1 MSGSSLVNLHGFQ
14 RDAID
19 QIECEIA
26 RGVRRVLYVAPT
38 GSGKTVVAAEI
49 TRRAA
54 DRCQRVLFLAHRREI
69 IDQTSRKLAANG
81 IPLGLHGIVLAG
93 RERDLRPQAMVQV
106 ASIDTLLARG
116 IRSETMRLPPADI
129 IIFDESHRIR
139 GRTRE
144 YLVSLYPDAV
154 LLGLTATPCRG
165 DGRGLGNIFE
175 TMIQAPQVAELIGLG
190 FLVGARVF
198 APVDKDIAKGVRTE
212 KGDYVV
218 SALSARMNTTELV
231 GDVVRDWLQHGER
244 RRTVAF
250 AVDVAHSV
258 HIRDEFVRAGVRAE
272 HLDGSTRLAEREAI
286 LARLGSGKTE
296 VVSNCMVLTEGWDMP
311 EVGCCILA
319 RPTKQLGLYRQM
331 IGRVR
336 LARRMRSSSI
346 TPGPGIATGY
356 PRITSSGRLRLT
368 RAPRTALT
376 RLASAAKRRHYASVP
391 PASRSWLRHRRASIA
406 DGSHDRVDARSISST
421 ASLDWSAAAGPWRQR
436 IPSRTSAA
444 GTGSW
449 SRSPAR
455 WGRNP
460 VGHTTSISKSSAKSR
475 SGIGKASKASRRPR
489 CAATCVRARSPS
501 QSRGGRHDIR

>member
-1 MSGSSLVNLHGFQ
+1 MSSCSRVSTVPAGIAGVTRPTSSNPNTTPKTTSPNRWRKATAPFASAVPRAVDRGFRNDPPSGPAAPRRAHRSVPLAQVQATAQGPHPRMAMRRRRRAMSGASVVSLHGFQ
-14 RDAID
+14 CEAID

-26 RGVRRVLYVAPT
+26 CGVRRVLYVAPT

-54 DRCQRVLFLAHRREI
+54 SRCQRVLFLAHRREI

-106 ASIDTLLARG
+106 ASIATLRARG
-116 IRSETMRLPPADI
+116 VRSDTMRLPPADI

-175 TMIQAPQVAELIGLG
+175 TMIQAPQVSELIGLG

-198 APVDKDIAKGVRTE
+198 APVDKDIAKGVRIE

-218 SALSARMNTTELV
+218 SALAERMNTTELV

-250 AVDVAHSV
+250 AVNVAHSV

-319 RPTKQLGLYRQM
+319 RPTKKMGLFRQM
-331 IGRVR
+331 IGRALR
-336 LARRMRSSSI
+336 PA
-346 TPGPGIATGY
+346 PGKTNAI
-356 PRITSSGRLRLT
+356 ILDHSG
-368 RAPRTALT
+368 AVF
-376 RLASAAKRRHYASVP
+376 RHGLP
-391 PASRSWLRHRRASIA
+391 E
-406 DGSHDRVDARSISST
+406 DRVDWT
-421 ASLDWSAAAGPWRQR
+421 LDPDK
-436 IPSRTSAA
+436 T
-444 GTGSW
+444 
-449 SRSPAR
+449 
-455 WGRNP
+455 
-460 VGHTTSISKSSAKSR
+460 
-475 SGIGKASKASRRPR
+475 
-489 CAATCVRARSPS
+489 ARSPDHEA
-501 QSRGGRHDIR
+501 RTPEMFGGPTLLDCGQCGALREGGKACPHCGF